1 MTQYSMSFIAKI
13 YRLFEVCLEVSELE
27 YNSNKKIEKE
37 LKNPHFS
44 MEELSEVNDEFEK
57 QLEKLKSDFNLLLFY
72 VFKESRNENF
82 YFTDCPFQVY
92 QNFYKKRKSH
102 FLRYNFDALEKDFI
116 TLELSKF
123 QNPNFKKGLSF
134 SYKDLNEYLLNYN
147 HKKFNFNA
155 LRRQSNKFEPIISFN
170 KKYLRLNYSRLF
182 CPTEAWTFS
191 LHRKM
196 EFLSQKL
203 ACLEE
208 VQTEPD
214 PKSDPPTNLF
224 TTNQSVLLL
233 DQLGVFASPYFENI
247 AKSKQAEILSRLLG
261 KNTKNIKSAIEKLD
275 KSASEVGQGFTRD
288 MAKIQAIFN
297 QLESPVE

>member
-13 YRLFEVCLEVSELE
+13 HHLFELCLEVSELE

-37 LKNPHFS
+37 LKKPHFS
-44 MEELSEVNDEFEK
+44 MAELNELNTGFEK

-92 QNFYKKRKSH
+92 QNFYKKRKRH
-102 FLRYNFDALEKDFI
+102 FLRYNFDAREKDFI
-116 TLELSKF
+116 CLELSKF
-123 QNPNFKKGLSF
+123 ENPNFKKGLSF
-134 SYKDLNEYLLNYN
+134 AYKDLNEYMLNF
-147 HKKFNFNA
+147 KQTKINFNA
-155 LRRQSNKFEPIISFN
+155 LRRQANKFEPIISFN
-170 KKYLRLNYSRLF
+170 KKFLRLNYARLF
-182 CPTEAWTFS
+182 CPTEAWTFT
-191 LHRKM
+191 LQRKM
-196 EFLSQKL
+196 EFLTQKL

-208 VQTEPD
+208 LQIKPETISETP
-214 PKSDPPTNLF
+214 SNLF

-261 KNTKNIKSAIEKLD
+261 KNAKNIKSAIEKLD
-275 KSASEVGQGFTRD
+275 KSAFDVGQGFTRD
-288 MAKIQAIFN
+288 MAKIQAVFN
-297 QLESPVE
+297 QLEYPVE